1 MVRCLNLAKFLL
13 LKEVDLFFISRNHFG
28 NINYLIKKNRIKLYE
43 FESLDAKDKN
53 IIYEDNNYKQWLG
66 CSELDDAKETIR
78 ILKLERP
85 TMTIVDHYSLSSV
98 WKNT

>member
-1 MVRCLNLAKFLL
+1 MKIYIRTDSSQLIGSGHMVRCLNLAKFLL

-53 IIYEDNNYKQWLG
+53 IIMKII
-66 CSELDDAKETIR
+66 TI
-78 ILKLERP
+78 
-85 TMTIVDHYSLSSV
+85 
-98 WKNT
+98 KNGLVV